1 MLPQTEEQLAKAA
14 LCKAPE
20 DIYSVS
26 ARELIS
32 RHCRSFLDAMRAT
45 PTELLFSEDLQKKL
59 ENAGTAYSGAVQKV
73 AIAQVSGTKNRDV
86 AGRIKE
92 IFALCDGVRN
102 RTLEAVTAIP
112 VDPLDPKRLKEQ
124 LALLPAEG
132 EQRLFRLNLM
142 LARALLKEKGWD
154 EKTAL
159 LLTLCEADPPAADM
173 VALDVALSEIIR
185 LPAGLDTIIGK
196 QGKTVGER
204 IALLSKL
211 ASGKAD
217 DPAPVPSD
225 PPLAQR
231 LMNLQARA
239 AQPNVTAGLQ
249 AQMLAA
255 ITGTYPM
262 TSGSTADELRAT
274 LDVAQRVRLKN
285 GQFLGGETTEAA
297 LARRLSRLVND
308 QNIHDLMVG
317 APRLAE
323 RLQRCLDLYRKM
335 IGPQNYD
342 FLKKYIDYL
351 LQERTV
357 ASDVAPKSASVPERL
372 RGLTELHTILMGAP
386 LPSVFRGKLQ
396 LRMEEVQNNLLD
408 ESGILDRIVKRGGN
422 SAEKAL
428 PLIDLCCNDT
438 LIKGSNLRRVRELAQ
453 RHIKQPD
460 FLPSILAAAT
470 DDADRVKRMQ
480 DLHDRLIEA
489 GLASDGGAEK

>member
-1 MLPQTEEQLAKAA
+1 
-14 LCKAPE
+14 
-20 DIYSVS
+20 
-26 ARELIS
+26 
-32 RHCRSFLDAMRAT
+32 
-45 PTELLFSEDLQKKL
+45 
-59 ENAGTAYSGAVQKV
+59 
-73 AIAQVSGTKNRDV
+73 
-86 AGRIKE
+86 
-92 IFALCDGVRN
+92 
-102 RTLEAVTAIP
+102 
-112 VDPLDPKRLKEQ
+112 
-124 LALLPAEG
+124 
-132 EQRLFRLNLM
+132 
-142 LARALLKEKGWD
+142 
-154 EKTAL
+154 
-159 LLTLCEADPPAADM
+159 
-173 VALDVALSEIIR
+173 
-185 LPAGLDTIIGK
+185 
-196 QGKTVGER
+196 
-204 IALLSKL
+204 
-211 ASGKAD
+211 
-217 DPAPVPSD
+217 
-225 PPLAQR
+225 
-231 LMNLQARA
+231 MNLQARA
-239 AQPNVTAGLQ
+239 PQPNVTAGLQ

-255 ITGTYPM
+255 VTGTYPR

-297 LARRLSRLVND
+297 LARRMSRLVND

-396 LRMEEVQNNLLD
+396 LRMEEIQNNLLD
-408 ESGILDRIVKRGGN
+408 ESGILDRIVKRGSN
-422 SAEKAL
+422 SSEKAL

-489 GLASDGGAEK
+489 GLASGGETGK

>member
-14 LCKAPE
+14 LCKAP
-20 DIYSVS
+20 DDLYGVG
-26 ARELIS
+26 ARELVA

-45 PTELLFSEDLQKKL
+45 PTELLFSEELQKKL

-92 IFALCDGVRN
+92 IYALCDAVRN
-102 RTLEAVTAIP
+102 RTLEAVAAQP
-112 VDPLDPKRLKEQ
+112 AEPLDPKRLTEQ
-124 LALLPAEG
+124 LASLPAET
-132 EQRLFRLNLM
+132 EPRLFRLNLM

-154 EKTAL
+154 EKAKL
-159 LLTLCEADPPAADM
+159 LLTLYEAGPPAADA
-173 VALDVALSEIIR
+173 VALDMALSEIVR
-185 LPAGLDTIIGK
+185 LPAGLDMLIGK

-211 ASGKAD
+211 AAGKAD

-239 AQPNVTAGLQ
+239 PQPNVTAALQ

-255 ITGTYPM
+255 VTGTYPM
-262 TSGSTADELRAT
+262 TSGSTADELQAT
-274 LDVAQRVRLKN
+274 LDAAQRVRLKG
-285 GQFLGGETTEAA
+285 GQYLGGETTEAA
-297 LARRLSRLVND
+297 LARRLSRLIND
-308 QNIHDLMVG
+308 QNIHELMLG

-335 IGPQNYD
+335 IGPQN
-342 FLKKYIDYL
+342 FEFMKKYIDYL

-408 ESGILDRIVKRGGN
+408 ESAILDRIVKRGGN

-438 LIKGSNLRRVRELAQ
+438 LIKGANLRRVRELAQ
-453 RHIKQPD
+453 RHVKQPD

-489 GLASDGGAEK
+489 GLASD